1 MGGKRMNNTSIS
13 FDEMKRD
20 LLKDNKF
27 KTEYEKLKPKYEAI
41 EQIIGARKE

>member
-1 MGGKRMNNTSIS
+1 MGGKRMNNISIS

-20 LLKDNKF
+20 LLKDNEF

-41 EQIIGARKE
+41 EQIIRARKE